1 MAGSKDGQEQEQQAD
16 ERTPLLNNKKDND
29 CRSQRSSSSRSS
41 NGSNRDGGSE
51 SQSVHSV
58 SNLGDFQIQPSTLAK
73 AIEEKDVQIILKEL
87 EGEGSS
93 NDKPQEA
100 LCQALQ
106 SDYKKGLAQDQ
117 TSEEGSEQRIRIYG
131 RNKLPEKEL
140 QSFFAFLWDAFK
152 DKVLIILS
160 STSFYIEEYNMKR

>member
-1 MAGSKDGQEQEQQAD
+1 MAGSQDDGQEQQD
-16 ERTPLLNNKKDND
+16 ERTPLLNNNNKKRDGD
-29 CRSQRSSSSRSS
+29 TQSQRSSSSRRS
-41 NGSNRDGGSE
+41 D

-73 AIEEKDVQIILKEL
+73 AVEEKDVQIILKEIGE
-87 EGEGSS
+87 EGGSGKS
-93 NDKPQEA
+93 KPQEA

-106 SDYKKGLAQDQ
+106 SDYKKGLAHDQ
-117 TSEEGSEQRIRIYG
+117 TSEEGAEERIRIYG

-160 STSFYIEEYNMKR
+160 SKLHQVHNHNVYR